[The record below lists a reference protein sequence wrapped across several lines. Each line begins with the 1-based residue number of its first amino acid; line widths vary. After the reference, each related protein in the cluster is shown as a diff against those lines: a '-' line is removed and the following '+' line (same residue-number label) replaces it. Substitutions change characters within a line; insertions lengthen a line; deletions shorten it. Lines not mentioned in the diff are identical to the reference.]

1 MQSGKGNSELS
12 PKNVQKIWKERVK
25 LIEKD
30 KEFVEKGNCQEQS
43 ESTVKRKHPVIKIKH
58 SNLSIKSTDLKRN

>member
-1 MQSGKGNSELS
+1 MQSGKENSELNS
-12 PKNVQKIWKERVK
+12 NNVQKIWKERVK

-43 ESTVKRKHPVIKIKH
+43 
-58 SNLSIKSTDLKRN
+58 